1 MENISSKI
9 TGYLWE
15 GKRVTDGEFDEI
27 RFGIE
32 LVITQSILLIIIFT
46 IGLLLGKLLETV
58 IFLVVM
64 VSLRTLVD
72 GYHADSFIKC
82 MIITTSAYILCMLV
96 YEHLNIYILSV
107 LMLYTAKAF
116 FFQKSSLLKKNIF
129 RSQLLFIVYL
139 LLMII
144 CYPKSMISY
153 LIGFTIF
160 MTGVSMEV
168 KKYNDKRKSL
178 QNGEKNR

>member
-9 TGYLWE
+9 TSYLLE
-15 GKRVTDGEFDEI
+15 GKLVTDDEFDEI

-46 IGLLLGKLLETV
+46 IGLLLGKLLETIV
-58 IFLVVM
+58 FLVIM

-82 MIITTSAYILCMLV
+82 MFLTTMLYILCMLV
-96 YEHLNIYILSV
+96 YEHLNIYILII
-107 LMLYTAKAF
+107 LMLYAAKAF
-116 FFQKSSLLKKNIF
+116 FFQKSSLLKKNVF

-139 LLMII
+139 LLIVI
-144 CYPKSMISY
+144 SYPKSMISY

-178 QNGEKNR
+178 SSGEKNR

>member
-9 TGYLWE
+9 TSYLLE

-46 IGLLLGKLLETV
+46 IGLLLGKLLETIV
-58 IFLVVM
+58 FLVIM

-96 YEHLNIYILSV
+96 YEHLNIYILII
-107 LMLYTAKAF
+107 LMLYAAKAF
-116 FFQKSSLLKKNIF
+116 FFQKSSLLKKNVF

-139 LLMII
+139 LLIVI
-144 CYPKSMISY
+144 SYPKSMISY

-178 QNGEKNR
+178 SSGEKNR